1 MHDKDISNRV
11 KIDRIATHCVFIWF
25 SSPSLQFLRLPFFN
39 CLHTYTCVACFQQI
53 SFRAHDFEIVFFTF
67 FIQVLKE
74 TPLSTTLCN
83 PSGQHYLCQVRIKC
97 FRRPTTARPS
107 LRTLKSKETFR
118 PRDNF
123 QLQDI
128 SVLSEP
134 GPSNFTLFRFKS
146 VFAAAL
152 TFCVRLFV
160 YVRDLRSILGQPWL
174 RRLPLQPCHRLRSTN
189 LRLVTVSSFSYFFV
203 FSRYYIRLNI

>member
-1 MHDKDISNRV
+1 MCFHLIQQSSTTVSSAAFLQLSSHIYLCCMFSTNFIPCSRL
-11 KIDRIATHCVFIWF
+11 RNCFLHVFH
-25 SSPSLQFLRLPFFN
+25 SSFKRDPSL
-39 CLHTYTCVACFQQI
+39 YDSVY
-53 SFRAHDFEIVFFTF
+53 S
-67 FIQVLKE
+67 
-74 TPLSTTLCN
+74 
-83 PSGQHYLCQVRIKC
+83 SGQHYLCQVRIKC

-160 YVRDLRSILGQPWL
+160 CVRDLRSILGQPWL

-189 LRLVTVSSFSYFFV
+189 PRLVTVSSFSYFLMYPV
-203 FSRYYIRLNI
+203 VITYG